1 MLFLPWPSSDPSE
14 FLTLSNKDLLHFS
27 TIFLPKNSPSCCPS
41 IVFSNNCSNS
51 ILSNPSYLLSTQKKV
66 ARDTIPYHSFFSM
79 VPPSS
84 TIEKA
89 GFLILRIQY
98 HKISS
103 FSLILPSFF
112 FYMTSSEAFSQHLF
126 FFSNVDTSN
135 PKWFL
140 LYLTCHSNI
149 VSTVFPENLFW
160 EFCRCWS
167 IGYPSWVKH
176 FS

>member
-112 FYMTSSEAFSQHLF
+112 FIWPHLKLSLNTYF
-126 FFSNVDTSN
+126 FFPMWTLQILNDFYYISPAILTL
-135 PKWFL
+135 FL
-140 LYLTCHSNI
+140 LSSQKIYS
-149 VSTVFPENLFW
+149 EN
-160 EFCRCWS
+160 S
-167 IGYPSWVKH
+167 GDADP
-176 FS
+176 

>member
-112 FYMTSSEAFSQHLF
+112 FFFYMTSSEAFSQHLF

-135 PKWFL
+135 PK
-140 LYLTCHSNI
+140 
-149 VSTVFPENLFW
+149 
-160 EFCRCWS
+160 
-167 IGYPSWVKH
+167 
-176 FS
+176 